1 LNFKNIPMR
10 ILIADDDRDL
20 AEALASYV
28 RECEHEVVDTVTSG
42 GLSVI
47 KSFARHQPDVVL
59 LDIKMPKFNGL
70 TVCHA
75 LLSRRPGAKIVLVSG
90 AIEGGHP
97 FIKSCG
103 ATAYLSKPII
113 LQELRETLEHLAA

>member
-1 LNFKNIPMR
+1 MR
-10 ILIADDDRDL
+10 ILVADDDKDL
-20 AEALASYV
+20 AEALAGFV
-28 RECEHEVVDTVTSG
+28 RECDHEVVDTVTGG

-47 KSFARHQPDVVL
+47 KSFARYEPDVVL

-75 LLSRRPGAKIVLVSG
+75 LLSRKPGAKIVFVSG

-97 FIKSCG
+97 FVKSCG
-103 ATAYLSKPII
+103 ATAYLSKPVM
-113 LQELRETLEHLAA
+113 LGELRQTLDHLTA